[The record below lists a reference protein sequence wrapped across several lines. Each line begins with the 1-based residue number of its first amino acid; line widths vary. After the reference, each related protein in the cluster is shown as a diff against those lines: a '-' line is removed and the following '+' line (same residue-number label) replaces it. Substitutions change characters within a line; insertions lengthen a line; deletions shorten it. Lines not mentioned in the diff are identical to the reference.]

1 MRGALYPDDHAFAE
15 GLVYPR
21 VASLSEAAGQ
31 IPGNEAD
38 AQRLLDVWNRFSK
51 GAVVDDNVKLG
62 IKARLING
70 GAPENVRIH
79 GPTAIRGILKA
90 EGDATIQIGKYTY
103 VGDDTILSASQSI
116 TIGQATLLAH
126 GVQLFDNDSHPTHAD
141 QREIQ
146 FRRMLGDKRI
156 AIPLEIRSKPIVI
169 GSRCWIGLGSAVM
182 KGVTIGDDTVVAA
195 QSVVTSDLPAGV
207 VAAGNPA
214 KVVRELRPEERR
226 PTPNPP
232 GG

>member
-1 MRGALYPDDHAFAE
+1 
-15 GLVYPR
+15 
-21 VASLSEAAGQ
+21 
-31 IPGNEAD
+31 
-38 AQRLLDVWNRFSK
+38 
-51 GAVVDDNVKLG
+51 
-62 IKARLING
+62 
-70 GAPENVRIH
+70 
-79 GPTAIRGILKA
+79 
-90 EGDATIQIGKYTY
+90 
-103 VGDDTILSASQSI
+103 
-116 TIGQATLLAH
+116 
-126 GVQLFDNDSHPTHAD
+126 
-141 QREIQ
+141 
-146 FRRMLGDKRI
+146 MLGDKRI

-214 KVVRELRPEERR
+214 KVVRELRPDERL